1 MSWAGD
7 QLAEELK
14 AALGLARVDNLVRLS
29 SGASR
34 ETWAFGDG
42 TRRYILRR
50 DPAGAG
56 GSEGTID
63 RETEARVIEAARLAG
78 APAPKI
84 VKILDPH
91 AFVME
96 RLAGETDPRKIQ
108 REPSFGVARRR
119 FAEDCAGALARI
131 HATPFEGLPQLGLL
145 DAEAQLSLYRGI
157 LDRLGAVR
165 PIFELAMRWLL
176 VHRPAAVAP
185 VLVHGDFRLGNLLIG
200 PNGLIAALDWEL
212 AHLGDPAEDLGWL
225 LVRSWRFGAKGE
237 VGGLADFEELVAT
250 YPRPID
256 PTRVRYWQV
265 FGTFKWGVM
274 CLIQADRHLS
284 GRQTSLEHA
293 AIGRRASEA
302 EYDLMNLLD

>member
-1 MSWAGD
+1 VSWAND
-7 QLAEELK
+7 RLAEELK
-14 AALGLARVDNLVRLS
+14 AALGLARIENLVRLS
-29 SGASR
+29 GGASR

-42 TRRYILRR
+42 TRGYILRR

-56 GSEGTID
+56 GSEGTVD

-96 RLAGETDPRKIQ
+96 RLAGETDPRTIQ
-108 REPSFGVARRR
+108 REPSFDVARRR

-131 HATPFEGLPQLGLL
+131 HATPFEGLPKLSLM

-157 LDRLGAVR
+157 LDRFGAVR

-176 VHRPAAVAP
+176 VHRPAAIAP

-212 AHLGDPAEDLGWL
+212 AHFGDPAEDLGWL
-225 LVRSWRFGAKGE
+225 LVRSWRFGAKRE
-237 VGGLADFEELVAT
+237 AGGLASFEELVAA

-256 PTRVRYWQV
+256 PTRVRYWQI

-284 GRQTSLEHA
+284 GRQASLEHA

-302 EYDLMNLLD
+302 EYDLMNLLG